1 MSILIIYATNYGSTE
16 SVAFKLKGK
25 LYDSLTYNVIS
36 GDEINFSL
44 YKTIIIGTPIRTG
57 KIHPNL
63 KKYLLK
69 HEKELLE
76 KELYLYCLGN
86 MEDSLQN
93 ALKQIPES
101 IKNKLIASKSLGGK
115 IVKKEI
121 SGVDKK
127 IIEMIESKFNM
138 KLDNLNTISNESIDE
153 FADIIIK
160 NS

>member
-44 YKTIIIGTPIRTG
+44 YKTIIIGTPIRAG

-69 HEKELLE
+69 NEKELLE
-76 KELYLYCLGN
+76 KELYLYCMGN
-86 MEDSLQN
+86 MEDCLEN
-93 ALKQIPES
+93 TLKQIPES
-101 IKNKLIASKSLGGK
+101 IKNKLKAVKALGGK
-115 IVKKEI
+115 IVKKEL
-121 SGVDKK
+121 SGIDKK
-127 IIEMIESKFNM
+127 IIDMIESKFNM
-138 KLDNLNTISNESIDE
+138 KLDNINTITNELIDE

-160 NS
+160 NT